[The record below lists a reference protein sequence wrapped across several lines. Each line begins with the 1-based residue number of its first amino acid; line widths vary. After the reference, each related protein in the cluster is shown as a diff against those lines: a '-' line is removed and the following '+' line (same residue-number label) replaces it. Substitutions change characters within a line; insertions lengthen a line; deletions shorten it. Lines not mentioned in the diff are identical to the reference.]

1 MERIQQLRQLSQCPG
16 GSSRVEKRHTQGRLA
31 ARERIELLLDEGSF
45 REIDPF
51 VTHRCTEFG
60 MEKKKV
66 CETVRSQYL
75 SFRFPLME

>member
-1 MERIQQLRQLSQCPG
+1 MERIRELRQLSQASG
-16 GSSRVEKRHTQGRLA
+16 GPDRVEKRHATGKLT
-31 ARERIELLLDEGSF
+31 ARERVDLLLDEGSF

-66 CETVRSQYL
+66 CILFTESVLLTVTDSL
-75 SFRFPLME
+75 